1 MESERAM
8 SWRFVQM
15 SATDKK
21 KRKMETKSA
30 VRMILPRD
38 LLTAEFYHKH
48 GRGIIHILAILWSE
62 TAEARTRER
71 PS

>member
-38 LLTAEFYHKH
+38 LLTEEFYHNMAAE
-48 GRGIIHILAILWSE
+48 IIHRLAILWSE
-62 TAEARTRER
+62 TKGPQRNNL
-71 PS
+71 